1 MVVVAGCVVVRCGSL
16 SSQLEQRQE
25 SVSKREAE
33 VLSRELQSQVT
44 SHIAGTQ
51 HVDTSFASVPS
62 AAGAST
68 DRQLLLAKMEEL
80 ATLQLAHTELVAW
93 KKAAEA
99 RRRRDESQAERCAL
113 CSLARREKIHAHPD
127 TTSPQR
133 NRGGGGGDL
142 PEPSDLPNR
151 CGLCRCMCWLG
162 TRYRRLADKAEVAQ
176 MALEEE
182 QANLVAR
189 KQDIE
194 AREASLAAEEQALR
208 GMKVRRQGIDL
219 CRRVT
224 HTHTRCGTQHHRR
237 AVVMRGD

>member
-1 MVVVAGCVVVRCGSL
+1 MAACQANWSSDRSQCPSGKRKSFHGSSSHKSRLTSLELSTLTHRLRVCPPLPVPPQTGSCCWPRWKNLPRCSLPTPNLLRGRKRRRLDVVVTNLKPRGAHCVHSPAVKKYMPTPTPRHH
-16 SSQLEQRQE
+16 
-25 SVSKREAE
+25 K
-33 VLSRELQSQVT
+33 
-44 SHIAGTQ
+44 GT
-51 HVDTSFASVPS
+51 
-62 AAGAST
+62 G
-68 DRQLLLAKMEEL
+68 E
-80 ATLQLAHTELVAW
+80 
-93 KKAAEA
+93 
-99 RRRRDESQAERCAL
+99 
-113 CSLARREKIHAHPD
+113 
-127 TTSPQR
+127 
-133 NRGGGGGDL
+133 GGGGDL